1 MSKSLS
7 KNFFYNLFYQVVTL
21 FSPLITVPYVS
32 RILGKNGIGIYSYTG
47 SITQYFIL
55 LGTLGICTYGN
66 RQIAYVRDNKENMS
80 KTFWSITLL
89 KATTTLIAFF
99 IYLLVFG
106 FNKEYGYI
114 YLIQSINILAATFDI
129 SWFYMGLEDFKKT
142 VTRNLIVKIICIIS
156 IFIFIQTPND
166 LSKYLLINVL
176 MALLGNLVMWMY
188 IPNIV
193 SKVNINFE
201 DIISH
206 FYPTLKLFI
215 PQIAVQIY
223 SILDRTQL
231 GILSNVSEVGLYEQ
245 SQKIIRLVLGLLTCT
260 SAVMLPRMSNIF
272 AHGDFKKMNRYL
284 NTSLKATSYI
294 CIPMAFG
301 LIGIS
306 KEFVPWFFGKDFL
319 DVSYLLVVLTPIL
332 FFIGMSSIMGNQ
344 YLLPSNQTKVYTIS
358 VTSGSIINVILNFI
372 LIPKFQAIGTCISSI
387 VAEFTVMFIQYI
399 ILRKNIDIKN
409 LSKSISKYI
418 ISSTIMLIVVRLIGL
433 YMQSKVITTVVQIIV
448 GSIIYILSLLIL
460 KEEINLNIFKTVFLK
475 LRIRIFQLYKY

>member
-1 MSKSLS
+1 
-7 KNFFYNLFYQVVTL
+7 LF
-21 FSPLITVPYVS
+21 
-32 RILGKNGIGIYSYTG
+32 
-47 SITQYFIL
+47 
-55 LGTLGICTYGN
+55 
-66 RQIAYVRDNKENMS
+66 
-80 KTFWSITLL
+80 
-89 KATTTLIAFF
+89 AFF

-156 IFIFIQTPND
+156 IFIFIQTPSD

-193 SKVNINFE
+193 SKVNINFK

-206 FYPTLKLFI
+206 FYPTIKLFI

-260 SAVMLPRMSNIF
+260 SAVMLPRMSSLF
-272 AHGDFKKMNRYL
+272 AHGDSKKMDRYL

-319 DVSYLLVVLTPIL
+319 DISYLLVILTPIL

-358 VTSGSIINVILNFI
+358 VTSGSIINVILNFL
-372 LIPKFQAIGTCISSI
+372 LIPKFQSIGTCISSV
-387 VAEFTVMFIQYI
+387 VAEFTVMLIQYI
-399 ILRKNIDIKN
+399 ILRKNIDI
-409 LSKSISKYI
+409 
-418 ISSTIMLIVVRLIGL
+418 
-433 YMQSKVITTVVQIIV
+433 
-448 GSIIYILSLLIL
+448 
-460 KEEINLNIFKTVFLK
+460 
-475 LRIRIFQLYKY
+475 